1 MNFEHLKVQIPA
13 LVASVGTGE
22 LVSMEATDQAG
33 IVGLVV
39 QVIIGILSILG
50 FFRDRKKQP
59 KR

>member
-1 MNFEHLKVQIPA
+1 MNFEHLKIQVPA

-22 LVSMEATDQAG
+22 IVTDLTTDDAG
-33 IVGLVV
+33 IVGIVV

-50 FFRDRKKQP
+50 FFRDRKKQS

>member
-1 MNFEHLKVQIPA
+1 MNFEHLKIQVPA

-22 LVSMEATDQAG
+22 IVTDLTTDNAG
-33 IVGLVV
+33 IVGIVV

-50 FFRDRKKQP
+50 FFRDRKKQS

>member
-22 LVSMEATDQAG
+22 LVSMESTDQAG

-50 FFRDRKKQP
+50 FFRDRKKQS